1 MMVSFVSSAEGLE
14 VLVGLA
20 ERVIKPSVRLPSW
33 PFTTMSGVVDV
44 CEFEPSTSADFE
56 TVLMS
61 LTQLHGDSS
70 VSFLAIEK
78 ESRYFI
84 KHYNFFPGFT
94 LSVDSIPQ
102 GYWAA
107 LNHAPGGNEAESLLV
122 RSEVITIFG
131 SSGKWAVWAQ
141 RDWDMAVIFSESG
154 PMVWRDRGITFLAP
168 ADAVEA
174 WARPNFRLR
183 PLTDR
188 KVEEFVEV
196 FNPVLRENETI

>member
-1 MMVSFVSSAEGLE
+1 MMDPFVSSAKEFE

-20 ERVIKPSVRLPSW
+20 ERAITPSARLPSW
-33 PFTTMSGVVDV
+33 PFTATSGVVDV

-56 TVLMS
+56 AVLIS
-61 LTQLHGDSS
+61 LTQLHGDTS

-78 ESRYFI
+78 EPRYFI

-94 LSVDSIPQ
+94 VNVDSIPQ

-107 LNHAPGGNEAESLLV
+107 LNQTPGGNEAESLLV

-131 SSGKWAVWAQ
+131 SSRKWAVWAQ

-154 PMVWRDRGITFLAP
+154 PKVWRDRGITFLAP

-183 PLTDR
+183 PLADR
-188 KVEEFVEV
+188 KVEEFIEV
-196 FNPVLRENETI
+196 FNPVLRENEKI